1 MITGNKHWRVLVT
14 GGEGY
19 IGQHLQKYIFDTH
32 DMDVYSVD
40 AKSGFDLLGD
50 RSIGHIETY
59 DCVVHLACLTGV
71 RASNKIPHRY
81 VEDNIK
87 MTMSVLNQCK
97 EYDVPC
103 LVASSSSVKQMR
115 SPYAYSKYAIEQICT
130 SYPYSYNTRIF
141 RPFTVYGHSIDRC
154 YRSNM
159 LYGMIQTGIIPK
171 EIYNAQRDFTHIED
185 VCSAICILIRN
196 ARKGRAQD
204 VYEIGYCNPIT
215 TEAFMQG
222 LDVDTSDITFLDPSD
237 ETYLESTFT
246 CASPHRLYE
255 LGWKPKHINRIYEQ

>member
-1 MITGNKHWRVLVT
+1 MITGNKHYRVLIT

-40 AKSGFDLLGD
+40 KRSGFDLLGD
-50 RSIGHIETY
+50 RSIGHLETY

-71 RASNKIPHRY
+71 RASAKIPHRY

-97 EYDVPC
+97 EYDIPC
-103 LVASSSSVKQMR
+103 LVASSSSVKQMK
-115 SPYAYSKYAIEQICT
+115 SAYAYSKYAIEQICT

-141 RPFTVYGHSIDRC
+141 RPFTVYGHTIADC
-154 YRSNM
+154 YRANM
-159 LYGMIQTGIIPK
+159 LYGMIQDDRIPS

-185 VCSAICILIRN
+185 VCQAICVLIRN

-204 VYEIGYCNPIT
+204 VYEIGYCNPVT
-215 TEAFMQG
+215 TEAFMSG
-222 LDVDTSDITFLDPSD
+222 LGVPTANITFLDPSD
-237 ETYLESTFT
+237 ATYSESTFT

-255 LGWKPKHINRIYEQ
+255 LGWKPNHINRV

>member
-1 MITGNKHWRVLVT
+1 MITGNKHLRVLIT
-14 GGEGY
+14 GGDGY

-40 AKSGFDLLGD
+40 KSSGFDLLGD
-50 RSIGHIETY
+50 RSIGHLETY

-71 RASNKIPHRY
+71 RASGKIPHRY

-103 LVASSSSVKQMR
+103 LVASSSSVKQMK
-115 SPYAYSKYAIEQICT
+115 SAYAYSKYAIEQICQ
-130 SYPYSYNTRIF
+130 SYPYAYNTRIF
-141 RPFTVYGHSIDRC
+141 RPFTAYGHTIPGI
-154 YRSNM
+154 YRANM
-159 LYGMIQTGIIPK
+159 LYGMIQDDRIPS
-171 EIYNAQRDFTHIED
+171 EIYNATRDFTHIED
-185 VCSAICILIRN
+185 ICSAICVLIRN

-204 VYEIGYCNPIT
+204 VYEIGYCNPIS
-215 TEAFMQG
+215 TEAFMSG
-222 LDVDTSDITFLDPSD
+222 LGVHTDNITFLDPSD
-237 ETYLESTFT
+237 ATYSESTFT

-255 LGWKPKHINRIYEQ
+255 LGWKPNHINRV